1 MRHVRK
7 QQKSLMP
14 KILLIVVLVAALSIS
29 SVVTVMANTADITVY
44 DGSETYRF
52 SMIGQ
57 NPQDILSRAQTE
69 GMAPVSDIDTYDFSP
84 ENGTL
89 TVQRF
94 VRVSVKE
101 DNASQMILAPKG
113 KTLSDVFAENEI
125 TLGARDTADADL
137 TAALTADIAVQ
148 ITRAKRVFVSAD
160 GKRRMEDLNEGTV
173 EDALKAAGITLGEND
188 TVTPAMDTALT
199 NGMRIRVQRYLDL
212 TVTADGKTT
221 EKSVAAENY
230 SDAVEAMGITLG
242 ENDTVTP
249 AMDTALTNGMRIRVQ
264 RYLDLTV
271 TADGKT
277 TEKSVAAENYSDAV
291 EAMGITLGENDRIL
305 VATAEGEKQVKAE
318 DNVSSGDVIRVV
330 RIRTEEVIE
339 NEAVAYSTVYE
350 DTEELYEGETET
362 KTEGVE
368 GEAKVT
374 YTVTYADGEEE
385 SRVAKTKEV
394 LKEAKSAVVLRGT
407 KEKQNVF
414 TDASGAPSSF
424 EYSLTGSCT
433 AYYAPAGA
441 VTSIG
446 ATPQVGYVAVDP
458 NRIPY
463 GSLLYITAVDGS
475 WTYGYCYAMDTGGA
489 AMCGDIVA
497 DLYYDTLEDCT
508 AFGRRDMIVYVVR
521 AGW

>member
-188 TVTPAMDTALT
+188 
-199 NGMRIRVQRYLDL
+199 
-212 TVTADGKTT
+212 
-221 EKSVAAENY
+221 
-230 SDAVEAMGITLG
+230 
-242 ENDTVTP
+242 
-249 AMDTALTNGMRIRVQ
+249 
-264 RYLDLTV
+264 
-271 TADGKT
+271 
-277 TEKSVAAENYSDAV
+277 
-291 EAMGITLGENDRIL
+291 RIL

-330 RIRTEEVIE
+330 RIRTEEITE

-385 SRVAKTKEV
+385 SRVVKTKEV

>member
-57 NPQDILSRAQTE
+57 NPQNILSRAQTE

-125 TLGARDTADADL
+125 TLGARDTTDADL

-242 ENDTVTP
+242 END
-249 AMDTALTNGMRIRVQ
+249 
-264 RYLDLTV
+264 
-271 TADGKT
+271 
-277 TEKSVAAENYSDAV
+277 
-291 EAMGITLGENDRIL
+291 RIL
-305 VATAEGEKQVKAE
+305 VATAFWSRPQRVK
-318 DNVSSGDVIRVV
+318 
-330 RIRTEEVIE
+330 
-339 NEAVAYSTVYE
+339 
-350 DTEELYEGETET
+350 
-362 KTEGVE
+362 
-368 GEAKVT
+368 
-374 YTVTYADGEEE
+374 
-385 SRVAKTKEV
+385 SR
-394 LKEAKSAVVLRGT
+394 
-407 KEKQNVF
+407 
-414 TDASGAPSSF
+414 
-424 EYSLTGSCT
+424 
-433 AYYAPAGA
+433 
-441 VTSIG
+441 
-446 ATPQVGYVAVDP
+446 
-458 NRIPY
+458 
-463 GSLLYITAVDGS
+463 
-475 WTYGYCYAMDTGGA
+475 
-489 AMCGDIVA
+489 
-497 DLYYDTLEDCT
+497 
-508 AFGRRDMIVYVVR
+508 
-521 AGW
+521 

>member
-199 NGMRIRVQRYLDL
+199 NGMRIRVQRYLR
-212 TVTADGKTT
+212 
-221 EKSVAAENY
+221 
-230 SDAVEAMGITLG
+230 
-242 ENDTVTP
+242 P
-249 AMDTALTNGMRIRVQ
+249 H
-264 RYLDLTV
+264 RY
-271 TADGKT
+271 GRRQ
-277 TEKSVAAENYSDAV
+277 
-291 EAMGITLGENDRIL
+291 NDR
-305 VATAEGEKQVKAE
+305 
-318 DNVSSGDVIRVV
+318 
-330 RIRTEEVIE
+330 EE
-339 NEAVAYSTVYE
+339 
-350 DTEELYEGETET
+350 
-362 KTEGVE
+362 
-368 GEAKVT
+368 
-374 YTVTYADGEEE
+374 
-385 SRVAKTKEV
+385 RC
-394 LKEAKSAVVLRGT
+394 R
-407 KEKQNVF
+407 
-414 TDASGAPSSF
+414 
-424 EYSLTGSCT
+424 
-433 AYYAPAGA
+433 
-441 VTSIG
+441 
-446 ATPQVGYVAVDP
+446 
-458 NRIPY
+458 
-463 GSLLYITAVDGS
+463 
-475 WTYGYCYAMDTGGA
+475 
-489 AMCGDIVA
+489 
-497 DLYYDTLEDCT
+497 
-508 AFGRRDMIVYVVR
+508 
-521 AGW
+521 

>member
-137 TAALTADIAVQ
+137 T
-148 ITRAKRVFVSAD
+148 
-160 GKRRMEDLNEGTV
+160 
-173 EDALKAAGITLGEND
+173 
-188 TVTPAMDTALT
+188 VTPA
-199 NGMRIRVQRYLDL
+199 V
-212 TVTADGKTT
+212 
-221 EKSVAAENY
+221 
-230 SDAVEAMGITLG
+230 
-242 ENDTVTP
+242 
-249 AMDTALTNGMRIRVQ
+249 DTALTNGMRIRVQ

-330 RIRTEEVIE
+330 RIRTEEITE

-385 SRVAKTKEV
+385 NRVVKTKEV
-394 LKEAKSAVVLRGT
+394 LKEAKNAVVLRGT

>member
-14 KILLIVVLVAALSIS
+14 KILLIIVLVAALSIS

-148 ITRAKRVFVSAD
+148 ITRAKCVFVS
-160 GKRRMEDLNEGTV
+160 
-173 EDALKAAGITLGEND
+173 
-188 TVTPAMDTALT
+188 
-199 NGMRIRVQRYLDL
+199 
-212 TVTADGKTT
+212 
-221 EKSVAAENY
+221 
-230 SDAVEAMGITLG
+230 
-242 ENDTVTP
+242 
-249 AMDTALTNGMRIRVQ
+249 
-264 RYLDLTV
+264 
-271 TADGKT
+271 ADGKT

-330 RIRTEEVIE
+330 RIRTEEITE

-385 SRVAKTKEV
+385 NRVVKTKEV
-394 LKEAKSAVVLRGT
+394 LKEAKNAVVLRGT

>member
-188 TVTPAMDTALT
+188 
-199 NGMRIRVQRYLDL
+199 
-212 TVTADGKTT
+212 
-221 EKSVAAENY
+221 
-230 SDAVEAMGITLG
+230 
-242 ENDTVTP
+242 
-249 AMDTALTNGMRIRVQ
+249 
-264 RYLDLTV
+264 
-271 TADGKT
+271 
-277 TEKSVAAENYSDAV
+277 
-291 EAMGITLGENDRIL
+291 RIL
-305 VATAEGEKQVKAE
+305 VATAEGEKQVTAE

-385 SRVAKTKEV
+385 SRVVKTKEV

-508 AFGRRDMIVYVVR
+508 AFGRRDMIVYVVH

>member
-188 TVTPAMDTALT
+188 
-199 NGMRIRVQRYLDL
+199 
-212 TVTADGKTT
+212 
-221 EKSVAAENY
+221 
-230 SDAVEAMGITLG
+230 
-242 ENDTVTP
+242 
-249 AMDTALTNGMRIRVQ
+249 
-264 RYLDLTV
+264 
-271 TADGKT
+271 
-277 TEKSVAAENYSDAV
+277 
-291 EAMGITLGENDRIL
+291 RIL

-330 RIRTEEVIE
+330 RIRTEEITE

-385 SRVAKTKEV
+385 NRVVKTKEV
-394 LKEAKSAVVLRGT
+394 LKEAKNAVVLRGT

>member
-199 NGMRIRVQRYLDL
+199 NGMRIR
-212 TVTADGKTT
+212 
-221 EKSVAAENY
+221 
-230 SDAVEAMGITLG
+230 
-242 ENDTVTP
+242 
-249 AMDTALTNGMRIRVQ
+249 
-264 RYLDLTV
+264 
-271 TADGKT
+271 
-277 TEKSVAAENYSDAV
+277 
-291 EAMGITLGENDRIL
+291 
-305 VATAEGEKQVKAE
+305 
-318 DNVSSGDVIRVV
+318 
-330 RIRTEEVIE
+330 TEEITE

-385 SRVAKTKEV
+385 NRVVKTKEV

>member
-148 ITRAKRVFVSAD
+148 ITRAKRVFVS
-160 GKRRMEDLNEGTV
+160 
-173 EDALKAAGITLGEND
+173 
-188 TVTPAMDTALT
+188 
-199 NGMRIRVQRYLDL
+199 
-212 TVTADGKTT
+212 
-221 EKSVAAENY
+221 
-230 SDAVEAMGITLG
+230 
-242 ENDTVTP
+242 
-249 AMDTALTNGMRIRVQ
+249 
-264 RYLDLTV
+264 
-271 TADGKT
+271 ADGKT

>member
-188 TVTPAMDTALT
+188 
-199 NGMRIRVQRYLDL
+199 
-212 TVTADGKTT
+212 
-221 EKSVAAENY
+221 
-230 SDAVEAMGITLG
+230 
-242 ENDTVTP
+242 
-249 AMDTALTNGMRIRVQ
+249 
-264 RYLDLTV
+264 
-271 TADGKT
+271 
-277 TEKSVAAENYSDAV
+277 
-291 EAMGITLGENDRIL
+291 RIL
-305 VATAEGEKQVKAE
+305 VATAEGEKQVKAG

-330 RIRTEEVIE
+330 RIRTEEVTE

-385 SRVAKTKEV
+385 NRVVKTKEV

>member
-113 KTLSDVFAENEI
+113 RTLSDVFAENEI

-148 ITRAKRVFVSAD
+148 ITRAKRVFISAD
-160 GKRRMEDLNEGTV
+160 GKR
-173 EDALKAAGITLGEND
+173 
-188 TVTPAMDTALT
+188 
-199 NGMRIRVQRYLDL
+199 
-212 TVTADGKTT
+212 
-221 EKSVAAENY
+221 
-230 SDAVEAMGITLG
+230 
-242 ENDTVTP
+242 TVTP

-330 RIRTEEVIE
+330 RIRTEEVTE

-350 DTEELYEGETET
+350 DTE
-362 KTEGVE
+362 EGVE

-385 SRVAKTKEV
+385 NRVVKTKEV

>member
-125 TLGARDTADADL
+125 ALGARDTADADL
-137 TAALTADIAVQ
+137 TAALTAD
-148 ITRAKRVFVSAD
+148 
-160 GKRRMEDLNEGTV
+160 
-173 EDALKAAGITLGEND
+173 
-188 TVTPAMDTALT
+188 
-199 NGMRIRVQRYLDL
+199 
-212 TVTADGKTT
+212 GKT
-221 EKSVAAENY
+221 N
-230 SDAVEAMGITLG
+230 
-242 ENDTVTP
+242 
-249 AMDTALTNGMRIRVQ
+249 
-264 RYLDLTV
+264 
-271 TADGKT
+271 
-277 TEKSVAAENYSDAV
+277 EKSVAAENYSDAV

-330 RIRTEEVIE
+330 RIRTEEITE

-385 SRVAKTKEV
+385 NRVVKTKEV

>member
-188 TVTPAMDTALT
+188 
-199 NGMRIRVQRYLDL
+199 
-212 TVTADGKTT
+212 
-221 EKSVAAENY
+221 
-230 SDAVEAMGITLG
+230 
-242 ENDTVTP
+242 
-249 AMDTALTNGMRIRVQ
+249 
-264 RYLDLTV
+264 
-271 TADGKT
+271 
-277 TEKSVAAENYSDAV
+277 
-291 EAMGITLGENDRIL
+291 RIL

-330 RIRTEEVIE
+330 RIRTEEITE

-385 SRVAKTKEV
+385 NRVVKTKEV

-433 AYYAPAGA
+433 AYYA
-441 VTSIG
+441 
-446 ATPQVGYVAVDP
+446 
-458 NRIPY
+458 
-463 GSLLYITAVDGS
+463 L
-475 WTYGYCYAMDTGGA
+475 
-489 AMCGDIVA
+489 
-497 DLYYDTLEDCT
+497 CT
-508 AFGRRDMIVYVVR
+508 GRRRHIHRRYTAGRLCRRRPKPHPVR
-521 AGW
+521 FAAVHHRGGRLVDIWLLLRHGHRRSGHVR

>member
-125 TLGARDTADADL
+125 TLGARDTSDADL

-188 TVTPAMDTALT
+188 
-199 NGMRIRVQRYLDL
+199 
-212 TVTADGKTT
+212 
-221 EKSVAAENY
+221 
-230 SDAVEAMGITLG
+230 
-242 ENDTVTP
+242 
-249 AMDTALTNGMRIRVQ
+249 
-264 RYLDLTV
+264 
-271 TADGKT
+271 
-277 TEKSVAAENYSDAV
+277 
-291 EAMGITLGENDRIL
+291 RIL

-330 RIRTEEVIE
+330 RIRTEEVTE

-385 SRVAKTKEV
+385 NRVVKTKEV

-414 TDASGAPSSF
+414 TDASGVPSSF

>member
-44 DGSETYRF
+44 DDSETYRF

-173 EDALKAAGITLGEND
+173 EDALKAAGI
-188 TVTPAMDTALT
+188 A
-199 NGMRIRVQRYLDL
+199 
-212 TVTADGKTT
+212 
-221 EKSVAAENY
+221 
-230 SDAVEAMGITLG
+230 
-242 ENDTVTP
+242 
-249 AMDTALTNGMRIRVQ
+249 
-264 RYLDLTV
+264 
-271 TADGKT
+271 
-277 TEKSVAAENYSDAV
+277 
-291 EAMGITLGENDRIL
+291 LGENDRIL
-305 VATAEGEKQVKAE
+305 VATAEGEKRVKAE
-318 DNVSSGDVIRVV
+318 DNVSNGDVIRVV
-330 RIRTEEVIE
+330 RIRAEEVTE

>member
-113 KTLSDVFAENEI
+113 KTLSDVFEENEI

-188 TVTPAMDTALT
+188 
-199 NGMRIRVQRYLDL
+199 
-212 TVTADGKTT
+212 
-221 EKSVAAENY
+221 
-230 SDAVEAMGITLG
+230 
-242 ENDTVTP
+242 
-249 AMDTALTNGMRIRVQ
+249 
-264 RYLDLTV
+264 
-271 TADGKT
+271 
-277 TEKSVAAENYSDAV
+277 
-291 EAMGITLGENDRIL
+291 RIL

-318 DNVSSGDVIRVV
+318 DNVSSGDVIRIV
-330 RIRTEEVIE
+330 RIRTEEVTE

-374 YTVTYADGEEE
+374 YTVTYADGKEEN
-385 SRVAKTKEV
+385 RVVKTKEV
-394 LKEAKSAVVLRGT
+394 LKEAKNAVVLRGT

>member
-148 ITRAKRVFVSAD
+148 ITRAKRVFISAD

-199 NGMRIRVQRYLDL
+199 NGMRIRV
-212 TVTADGKTT
+212 
-221 EKSVAAENY
+221 
-230 SDAVEAMGITLG
+230 
-242 ENDTVTP
+242 
-249 AMDTALTNGMRIRVQ
+249 
-264 RYLDLTV
+264 
-271 TADGKT
+271 
-277 TEKSVAAENYSDAV
+277 
-291 EAMGITLGENDRIL
+291 
-305 VATAEGEKQVKAE
+305 
-318 DNVSSGDVIRVV
+318 V
-330 RIRTEEVIE
+330 RIRTEEVTE

-385 SRVAKTKEV
+385 NRVVKTKEV

>member
-113 KTLSDVFAENEI
+113 KTLSDVFEENEI

-148 ITRAKRVFVSAD
+148 ITRAKRVFVS
-160 GKRRMEDLNEGTV
+160 
-173 EDALKAAGITLGEND
+173 
-188 TVTPAMDTALT
+188 
-199 NGMRIRVQRYLDL
+199 
-212 TVTADGKTT
+212 
-221 EKSVAAENY
+221 
-230 SDAVEAMGITLG
+230 
-242 ENDTVTP
+242 
-249 AMDTALTNGMRIRVQ
+249 
-264 RYLDLTV
+264 
-271 TADGKT
+271 ADGKT

-330 RIRTEEVIE
+330 RIRTEEVTE

-385 SRVAKTKEV
+385 NRVVKTKEV
-394 LKEAKSAVVLRGT
+394 LKEAKNAVVLRGT

>member
-137 TAALTADIAVQ
+137 TAALTSDIAVQ
-148 ITRAKRVFVSAD
+148 ITRAKRVF
-160 GKRRMEDLNEGTV
+160 
-173 EDALKAAGITLGEND
+173 
-188 TVTPAMDTALT
+188 
-199 NGMRIRVQRYLDL
+199 
-212 TVTADGKTT
+212 
-221 EKSVAAENY
+221 
-230 SDAVEAMGITLG
+230 
-242 ENDTVTP
+242 
-249 AMDTALTNGMRIRVQ
+249 
-264 RYLDLTV
+264 V

-330 RIRTEEVIE
+330 RIRTEEITE

-385 SRVAKTKEV
+385 NRVVKTKEV